1 MFEPL
6 DTTFTEQRSKGC
18 TARHKRSRSADPGE
32 ASYSFGVQPVLVLQ
46 LAAAELLF
54 GHVTKYVFPVGPQSA
69 ERYFPEF
76 QLVRLQDNLLI
87 Y

>member
-32 ASYSFGVQPVLVLQ
+32 ASYSFEMQLLLVLQ
-46 LAAAELLF
+46 LAAAELPL
-54 GHVTKYVFPVGPQSA
+54 GQVAKYVFPLHLEEHDA
-69 ERYFPEF
+69 H
-76 QLVRLQDNLLI
+76 
-87 Y
+87 

>member
-32 ASYSFGVQPVLVLQ
+32 ASYPFEVQLLLVLQ
-46 LAAAELLF
+46 LAAAELPL
-54 GHVTKYVFPVGPQSA
+54 GQVAKYVFV
-69 ERYFPEF
+69 FPLH
-76 QLVRLQDNLLI
+76 LVEHDAH
-87 Y
+87 